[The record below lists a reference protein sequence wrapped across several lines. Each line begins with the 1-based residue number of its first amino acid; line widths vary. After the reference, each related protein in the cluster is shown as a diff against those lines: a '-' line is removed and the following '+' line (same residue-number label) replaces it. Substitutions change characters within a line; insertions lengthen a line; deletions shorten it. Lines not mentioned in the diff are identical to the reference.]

1 MRQRELASV
10 NSGVRLTRR
19 QIEKADQLAS
29 ALGISRN
36 RVIARL
42 IDQAQV
48 VSVPQLEVIVAHSSA
63 PTTEEKTADV
73 HL

>member
-1 MRQRELASV
+1 MGQRELASV
-10 NSGVRLTRR
+10 NSGVRLTRG
-19 QIEKADQLAS
+19 QIEKADKLAS
-29 ALGISRN
+29 VLGISRN

-48 VSVPQLEVIVAHSSA
+48 VSVPQVEVIVASSPA
-63 PTTEEKTADV
+63 PAPEEKTADV